1 MPIFTSNEQQSGE
14 TVTRNQ
20 ILVNFR
26 TTAGNDVEWMPFF
39 LTMEL
44 QAIRKGDRDFFNE
57 DMKDHATKVLTRMQ
71 GLYPEGE

>member
-1 MPIFTSNEQQSGE
+1 MPIFISNEQSSE
-14 TVTRNQ
+14 TAPQNQ

-71 GLYPEGE
+71 GLYPESE

>member
-1 MPIFTSNEQQSGE
+1 MPIFTSNEQSSE
-14 TVTRNQ
+14 TVTQNQ

-26 TTAGNDVEWMPFF
+26 TTAGSDVEWMPFF

-44 QAIRKGDRDFFNE
+44 QAIRKGDRDFFSE

-71 GLYPEGE
+71 GLYGEDE